1 LTVEEIP
8 EGDTPFYCKRCI
20 SPPRIDTAA
29 DRIVPAL
36 DNSMPLGVVADM
48 GMKFLE
54 VYVVKRAHDGQPTID
69 CPNIFNGMMDMTRKY
84 DTLPP
89 KRFKKI

>member
-1 LTVEEIP
+1 MSYVVSVACGGMCEGLTVEEIP

-36 DNSMPLGVVADM
+36 DISMPLGVVADM
-48 GMKFLE
+48 GMKFMWSS
-54 VYVVKRAHDGQPTID
+54 AH
-69 CPNIFNGMMDMTRKY
+69 MMANQQSIAQTSLMA
-84 DTLPP
+84 
-89 KRFKKI
+89 